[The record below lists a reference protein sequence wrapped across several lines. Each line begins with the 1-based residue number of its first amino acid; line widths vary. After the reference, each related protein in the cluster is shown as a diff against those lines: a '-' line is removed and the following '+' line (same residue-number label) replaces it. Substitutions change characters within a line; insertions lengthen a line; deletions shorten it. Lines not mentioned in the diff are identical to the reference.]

1 MPSPADGLSARSLI
15 IDMSAA
21 HSATILVIIAR
32 GVWAGSLGSGY
43 NYDSTSASFT
53 LQEVA
58 GL

>member
-1 MPSPADGLSARSLI
+1 
-15 IDMSAA
+15 MSAA